1 MQPNPDIYPSV
12 YGATLTSESDRVEW
26 SYPISYLNFLDNL
39 PFEQPMDGSN
49 SYIGFDP
56 TINDCY
62 VGAAKHTVMRINP
75 EDKKQATI
83 ENTTYKKKINYRLLM
98 MDDNGY
104 LSNVPITATYPVAW
118 TNIVS
123 PWFSK
128 FTESSQSITYY
139 NVMSETSGSAN
150 LPSAAL
156 SYFGAYSAYVYS
168 PITKINTDAVLLIPY
183 FLYITL
189 VPQYNADG
197 IITTLNYYEDWF
209 PFYRLKPQDK
219 STAGQYYDSDLW
231 ENGFK
236 DTIDAETG
244 RITQRIV
251 IGGARINAAYYG
263 VNSRNG
269 FGGLSGSSWSDKN
282 LRPNATSFGLNIL
295 AEYYDED
302 RDAVV
307 YEYPNGVFFSS
318 GSGVIKR
325 PVTPWEQFYGSSLIA
340 YVRMNPNNKGI
351 NISGSD
357 NSGLMCNNDTNDL
370 EGSNTVVLPSNFVSP
385 EEDGSRFEIHND
397 TRYYYFNND
406 GTVSSYSSYVSS
418 GRQYYTYRSTQCF
431 PLKDLVATIAS
442 FGFFFTD
449 GASTS
454 ATNSYILDDP
464 STYDSHLYRG
474 KFDENGVSDGTWW
487 QGDDIPADKLE
498 DVDYVP
504 EVPGGGGG
512 GDTGDEESGDRIP
525 NQYRSFGGSNNFISQ
540 YALTAEQLQTFG
552 QMLWTSWNDS
562 QTIVDAINNFWIAWN
577 IEDFTGSFDISSVMS
592 FIVSLRVF
600 PFNPVVS
607 GLSNFVLTDKLNIGR
622 GTFPFLFPSQV
633 GNIVKLL
640 STVIY
645 VDCGTVTIPRRFGD
659 FKDYNNMNITCFC
672 PYCGTVELNPGDVIG
687 RTLHARYAVDMQTGD
702 CLCMITMEYNGSE
715 LYNVASISGNMGA
728 NIPVSATNSGLIM
741 ARRLSDEANGIG
753 LFGGMFT
760 ENVSMGAKQF
770 ANPYRQQSAIGAIA
784 GAASTAMGNVF
795 KDIQQV
801 GQFATDMLSR
811 GAISC
816 PVMQGGEGF
825 TSFAQ
830 ADTPFVQMRYG
841 IYAEPANYP
850 HSVGRISTASG
861 TIGDYKDSGF
871 ITCENVDT
879 TKLTCHND
887 EKAAIAA
894 ALETGVFV

>member
-12 YGATLTSESDRVEW
+12 YGATLTAESDRVEW
-26 SYPISYLNFLDNL
+26 SYPISHLNFLDKL

-83 ENTTYKKKINYRLLM
+83 EDTTYKKKINYRLLM
-98 MDDNGY
+98 MESNSL
-104 LSNVPITATYPVAW
+104 LSSTPINATYPVAW

-128 FTESSQSITYY
+128 FTESGQSITFY
-139 NVMSETSGSAN
+139 NVMSESSGTAA
-150 LPSAAL
+150 LQSAAL
-156 SYFGAYSAYVYS
+156 STFGAYKSYIYA
-168 PITKINTDAVLLIPY
+168 PITKINTDAILGIPQ
-183 FLYITL
+183 FRYINVTPTYDTL
-189 VPQYNADG
+189 GNITG
-197 IITTLNYYEDWF
+197 IRTTVSWI

-219 STAGQYYDSDLW
+219 SAAGDLYDSELW

-236 DTIDAETG
+236 DTIDSETG
-244 RITQRIV
+244 RITQRVV
-251 IGGARINAAYYG
+251 IAGARINDIYYG
-263 VNSRNG
+263 VNTRNA
-269 FGGLSGSSWSDKN
+269 FNALSDSSWSDKN
-282 LRPNATSFGLNIL
+282 LRPSTSRVGLNIL

-302 RDAVV
+302 RNSVI

-318 GSGVIKR
+318 GSDTIKN
-325 PVTPWEQFYGSSLIA
+325 PATPWDQFYNTKLIA
-340 YVRMNPNNKGI
+340 YARMNPNDCGYY
-351 NISGSD
+351 SSSAD

-370 EGSNTVVLPSNFVSP
+370 EKSNTVIFPSNFVSP
-385 EEDGSRFEIHND
+385 EEDGNRFEIHNNIN
-397 TRYYYFNND
+397 YYYFNSD
-406 GTVSSYSSYVSS
+406 GTVSYYSSYYSNNA
-418 GRQYYTYRSTQCF
+418 QYYIYHVQTPCF
-431 PLKDLVATIAS
+431 PLKDLIATIAS
-442 FGFFFTD
+442 FGFFFSD
-449 GASTS
+449 GATS
-454 ATNSYILDDP
+454 VNSYVLDDP
-464 STYDSHLYRG
+464 TTYDSHLYRG

-487 QGDDIPADKLE
+487 QGDDIPDDKLE
-498 DVDYVP
+498 DIDYEP

-512 GDTGDEESGDRIP
+512 DTDEDEESGDRIP
-525 NQYRSFGGSNNFISQ
+525 NQYRSFVGSNNFISQ

-552 QMLWTSWNDS
+552 KMLWTSWNDS
-562 QTIVDAINNFWIAWN
+562 QTVVDAINNFWIAWN
-577 IEDFTGSFDISSVMS
+577 IEEFTGSFDISSVMS

-607 GLSNFVLTDKLNIGR
+607 GLSNFILTDKLNIGR
-622 GTFPFLFPSQV
+622 GIFPFLFPSQV

-715 LYNVASISGNMGA
+715 LYNVASIAGNMGA

-760 ENVSMGAKQF
+760 ENVNMGAKQF

-830 ADTPFVQMRYG
+830 ADTPFIQMRYG

-850 HSVGRISTASG
+850 HSVGRISTSSG
-861 TIGDYKDSGF
+861 AIGDYKGSGF